1 MERGLIEVID
11 SGKLEETSCHC
22 HQLIKRTYMRLIG
35 PREPVS
41 E

>member
-1 MERGLIEVID
+1 MEVVA
-11 SGKLEETSCHC
+11 SHKLEQTSCHC